1 MAIIRWYNRPELNR
15 PLGELERLQREMNQL
30 FSGFFGRAPEMV
42 QPAVFPALN
51 VSEDENNLY
60 VRAELPGIN
69 PKDVEISVEGDTL
82 TLRGER
88 KLEETSEGI
97 NYHRREREAGRFRR
111 IVTFPVQINPEAADA
126 TFKNGVLKLVLPKA
140 EEAKPK
146 QITVKT
152 E

>member
-1 MAIIRWYNRPELNR
+1 MAIVRWLNR
-15 PLGELERLQREMNQL
+15 PDWTRPVSDMERLQREMNDL
-30 FSGFFGRAPEMV
+30 FTGFFGRAPGRV
-42 QPAVFPALN
+42 RPAVFPALN

-60 VRAELPGIN
+60 VRAELPGISSE
-69 PKDVEISVEGDTL
+69 DIDISVEGDTL
-82 TLRGER
+82 TIRGER
-88 KLEETSEGI
+88 KLAEPSGEV

-111 IVTFPVQINPEAADA
+111 IVTFPTKLQPDAAEAI
-126 TFKNGVLKLVLPKA
+126 FKNGVLKLVLPKA